1 VKREMEEL
9 LLSVQTAIHLIPPT
23 QIIHDCECMDIMNKL
38 V

>member
-1 VKREMEEL
+1 MEDL

-23 QIIHDCECMDIMNKL
+23 QITQIHDCECMNIMNKL